1 MHFSDT
7 TGSHAKPIA
16 TAWPLDK
23 IHKNAHIA
31 TPRIMRDTNKITNLH
46 IFFIINFLSLQNW
59 NLHGGGW
66 VGKVSMLWWTRPTW
80 TIPRPPGVVCKK
92 NIPLIL
98 LHSASGISCDLI
110 LHTTSVFLNSF
121 CYGFATGLM
130 PALAFS
136 HHNNCG
142 WVNYCMCT
150 IWFYFYWFLESNS
163 VHLVNYF

>member
-1 MHFSDT
+1 MH
-7 TGSHAKPIA
+7 
-16 TAWPLDK
+16 
-23 IHKNAHIA
+23 AHIT

-46 IFFIINFLSLQNW
+46 IFFIINFLSVQNW
-59 NLHGGGW
+59 KSDGGW
-66 VGKVSMLWWTRPTW
+66 VGKVSMFNGG
-80 TIPRPPGVVCKK
+80 PGQHVNYTEAWVVCKK

-98 LHSASGISCDLI
+98 LHSASGISRDLI
-110 LHTTSVFLNSF
+110 LHTTSIFLNSF

-150 IWFYFYWFLESNS
+150 IWFYFYWFLECNS